1 MWIAKGNVARM
12 KYGIAMMDLTP
23 SNHVVDPL
31 ALSLS
36 MGQLAPDSSLLETFD
51 DKHAYRQ

>member
-1 MWIAKGNVARM
+1 M